1 MFTFLIY
8 VSDNL
13 WETIEKSGRFE
24 SKTVITTNKALV
36 DMMLDKLDTETS
48 LIV

>member
-1 MFTFLIY
+1 MFTFLN

-13 WETIEKSGRFE
+13 WATIEKSGRFE
-24 SKTVITTNKALV
+24 SKTVIATNKDLV